1 MCSVSAMIMS
11 FSGIICA
18 FFVRQTGVCRFFL
31 LYLIF
36 AYNFHGNLCT
46 VNRCFFSNLQ
56 FNLCVSLKPSTSQT
70 SLYCNSEQC
79 SRLRNVLNVSNG
91 NLGNIFLVA
100 RVKSTTCGA
109 VRAFRKFH
117 FFTFFESSKT
127 NQNGM
132 SKKIVHKLHVFFR
145 PKTKG
150 KTYSAS
156 RAVCR

>member
-1 MCSVSAMIMS
+1 MHFLYGRQVSA
-11 FSGIICA
+11 
-18 FFVRQTGVCRFFL
+18 VFFL
-31 LYLIF
+31 VTSDFCLQLPRQP
-36 AYNFHGNLCT
+36 LL
-46 VNRCFFSNLQ
+46 VNRRFFSNLQ

-109 VRAFRKFH
+109 VRAFCKFQ
-117 FFTFFESSKT
+117 FFTLHFELSKKT

-132 SKKIVHKLHVFFR
+132 SKKIIYKLHVVFR

-156 RAVCR
+156 RAVCK

>member
-1 MCSVSAMIMS
+1 MHFCTADR
-11 FSGIICA
+11 CLP
-18 FFVRQTGVCRFFL
+18 FFL
-31 LYLIF
+31 VIF
-36 AYNFHGNLCT
+36 DFCLQLPRQPLL
-46 VNRCFFSNLQ
+46 VNRRFFSNLQ
-56 FNLCVSLKPSTSQT
+56 FNLCVSLQPSTSQT

-79 SRLRNVLNVSNG
+79 SRLRNVLNASNG

-109 VRAFRKFH
+109 VRAFCKFH

-132 SKKIVHKLHVFFR
+132 SKKIIYKLHVVFR
-145 PKTKG
+145 PKTKS

>member
-109 VRAFRKFH
+109 VRAFCKFQ
-117 FFTFFESSKT
+117 FFTLHFEL
-127 NQNGM
+127 
-132 SKKIVHKLHVFFR
+132 SKKQT
-145 PKTKG
+145 KTE
-150 KTYSAS
+150 
-156 RAVCR
+156 